1 MVLELL
7 VRHVVVIDL
16 DIFNLRIER
25 HFSGINCCSCS
36 RRFAESQGRQNE
48 ILFLCQALD
57 LIIFAYDISID
68 FIDKVLWRPL
78 YHVCVI
84 SVVQLEAEVKVPLV
98 VKRFFAHSRDEGR
111 VVGGDDVDRVCVP
124 EELFIEPVVE
134 VIKIERRHRSPLRI
148 TFHAGLEATVL
159 ESLYC
164 VQLCASVGFGGE
176 TSGTSS
182 NGEHDSCCE
191 VLHL

>member
-36 RRFAESQGRQNE
+36 RRLAESQGRQNE

-57 LIIFAYDISID
+57 LFIFAYDISID

-78 YHVCVI
+78 YHVRVI
-84 SVVQLEAEVKVPLV
+84 LVVQRKAEVKVPLV
-98 VKRFFAHSRDEGR
+98 VEVFSAHSRDKR
-111 VVGGDDVDRVCVP
+111 RIVRGDDIDRVRVL
-124 EELFIEPVVE
+124 EELFIEPVIE
-134 VIKIERRHRSPLRI
+134 VIKIE
-148 TFHAGLEATVL
+148 
-159 ESLYC
+159 
-164 VQLCASVGFGGE
+164 
-176 TSGTSS
+176 
-182 NGEHDSCCE
+182 
-191 VLHL
+191 